1 MTASYYKFAAFDLG
15 GTLLVPKSS
24 NWYITTPVMD
34 FLRKTT
40 CTDEEIL
47 ESIACAKKSIETEI
61 LAKSIDDEQRIY
73 LQFYRSFFHYLHS
86 SVPVSESMLI
96 EFSISRTLTAEQFD
110 LNWPA
115 IYAIEALSKHTGTAL
130 FSNTWPSVIAFLRSE
145 GVLAAFSHTY
155 FSCNVGVK
163 KPDPKMFELLL
174 ADTNCKSEEVI
185 LYDDNARVIE
195 TAMKFGLCARQI
207 TFDTLLA
214 TMKKDFPEDKL
225 C

>member
-1 MTASYYKFAAFDLG
+1 MTDSCYKLAAFDLG
-15 GTLLVPKSS
+15 GTLLVTKSS
-24 NWYITTPVMD
+24 NWYITAPVMD
-34 FLRKTT
+34 FLQKTT
-40 CTDEEIL
+40 CTDEEVAS
-47 ESIACAKKSIETEI
+47 SIIHAKKAVKTEV
-61 LAKSIDDEQRIY
+61 LAKNIKDEQRIY
-73 LQFYRSFFHYLHS
+73 LQFYRSFFHYLHL

-96 EFSISRTLTAEQFD
+96 EFSISRTLTAEQFE

-145 GVLAAFSHTY
+145 GVLDAFSHTY

-174 ADTNCKSEEVI
+174 ADTNCKAEEVI

-195 TAMKFGLCARQI
+195 TAMKYGLCSRQI